1 MISEIKNCQ
10 NCKKE
15 FTIESEDLVFY
26 EKIKVPPPTWCP
38 ECRFHRRL
46 ATINERTLFKRKDS
60 FDGKE
65 IVSIFSPDV
74 PFPVF
79 REEIWRS
86 EKWDPQEYERTYN
99 FSTPFFKQLKEL
111 FDVVPRQNLNTLNS
125 INCHYCSLINS
136 SKNCYRTVGF
146 MAEDC
151 LYGHYTRNVKNS
163 ADYFYLIDSE
173 NCYETID
180 CAHCYNV
187 THSQYA
193 AECYNS
199 SFLYD
204 CVNCHH
210 CFGCIGLRNKSYHIF
225 NKPYQEEEYKKKI
238 SQYNLGNQETVKKLR
253 KEFEE
258 LKKTF
263 PRRYAHLFNSVNTT
277 GNNVTNAKNCTF
289 CFDIDPLTS
298 STENCKNVL
307 IATAV
312 KDSYDLVETGEESQ
326 LCYEVDT
333 AWGYRVLF
341 SQNIIQGHNVQYSY
355 NCRDC
360 SDIFGCNGL
369 RNKQYCVLN
378 KQYTKEEY
386 EKLIPKII
394 EHMNEMPY
402 VDKKKRIYKYGE
414 FFPTEFSPF
423 AYNETMAQEYLPFTK
438 EEILEWG
445 YSWKNPEAKEHNVT
459 IQPQNLP
466 NHIKDITDDIL
477 NQIIG
482 CEHKGKC
489 NENCSVAFRIIP
501 QELEFYRKQN
511 LSFPRLCPN
520 CRHYQRIKQRN
531 PLKLWHRK
539 CTCSGTK
546 SDNGI
551 YQNTAEHFHKP
562 GRCPNEFETSYALE
576 RLETVYCEQCYS
588 VEVA

>member
-394 EHMNEMPY
+394 EHMN
-402 VDKKKRIYKYGE
+402 
-414 FFPTEFSPF
+414 
-423 AYNETMAQEYLPFTK
+423 
-438 EEILEWG
+438 
-445 YSWKNPEAKEHNVT
+445 
-459 IQPQNLP
+459 
-466 NHIKDITDDIL
+466 DITDDIL

>member
-1 MISEIKNCQ
+1 MLHKTENKICSDCKTNFIIDEGDLNLYEKVGLKIPNKCFDCRMKQYFIFSNFGKFRKGTSDLSGTNFITVLPENARYPIYNSHEWWGDSWDPMNYGQDYNPDRPFFEQLKELQEKVPRPHQIGQNNTNCDWCDDTWGCKNSYLSRSMLDCENLNYGYRCIKIKDSFDIVYSFNLQNSYDCLECYDSFNLSFSQNSRDCIDSYFLFDCRNCQ
-10 NCKKE
+10 NC
-15 FTIESEDLVFY
+15 
-26 EKIKVPPPTWCP
+26 
-38 ECRFHRRL
+38 
-46 ATINERTLFKRKDS
+46 
-60 FDGKE
+60 
-65 IVSIFSPDV
+65 
-74 PFPVF
+74 
-79 REEIWRS
+79 
-86 EKWDPQEYERTYN
+86 
-99 FSTPFFKQLKEL
+99 
-111 FDVVPRQNLNTLNS
+111 
-125 INCHYCSLINS
+125 
-136 SKNCYRTVGF
+136 F
-146 MAEDC
+146 M
-151 LYGHYTRNVKNS
+151 S
-163 ADYFYLIDSE
+163 
-173 NCYETID
+173 
-180 CAHCYNV
+180 
-187 THSQYA
+187 
-193 AECYNS
+193 
-199 SFLYD
+199 
-204 CVNCHH
+204 
-210 CFGCIGLRNKSYHIF
+210 
-225 NKPYQEEEYKKKI
+225 
-238 SQYNLGNQETVKKLR
+238 
-253 KEFEE
+253 
-258 LKKTF
+258 
-263 PRRYAHLFNSVNTT
+263 
-277 GNNVTNAKNCTF
+277 
-289 CFDIDPLTS
+289 
-298 STENCKNVL
+298 
-307 IATAV
+307 
-312 KDSYDLVETGEESQ
+312 
-326 LCYEVDT
+326 
-333 AWGYRVLF
+333 W
-341 SQNIIQGHNVQYSY
+341 
-355 NCRDC
+355 
-360 SDIFGCNGL
+360 GL
-369 RNKQYCVLN
+369 RNKQYCIRN
-378 KQYTKEEY
+378 QQYTKEEY